1 MADKSL
7 KKKLVAHGHKMD
19 STGDSDPL
27 VGEFAEFLQVEV
39 REDTAV
45 RLSPDRS
52 VDAEAIAITAG
63 DDDVVEL
70 TLEDN
75 LQAVHVHGTI
85 AKGDYPAGS
94 AAQWR
99 D

>member
-19 STGDSDPL
+19 SNGGSDPL

-39 REDTAV
+39 RGDAAV

-52 VDAEAIAITAG
+52 ADAEVIAITAG
-63 DDDVVEL
+63 DNYRE
-70 TLEDN
+70 
-75 LQAVHVHGTI
+75 
-85 AKGDYPAGS
+85 
-94 AAQWR
+94 AA
-99 D
+99 